1 MVIQLSLTSGQRLG
15 STGSITFWSM
25 VEVSIGVTCACLPTL
40 PPVLAVVGSKLS
52 GTAAFWRERI
62 SKSKDGDLCCSGSA
76 AGMSSESN
84 KEDAALQL
92 TLGNCQLLA
101 GA

>member
-1 MVIQLSLTSGQRLG
+1 
-15 STGSITFWSM
+15 M

-40 PPVLAVVGSKLS
+40 PPVLALVGSKLS
-52 GTAAFWRERI
+52 GTAAVWSERI
-62 SKSKDGDLCCSGSA
+62 RKSKDGDLCCSGSA
-76 AGMSSESN
+76 AGQKGGMDPESN